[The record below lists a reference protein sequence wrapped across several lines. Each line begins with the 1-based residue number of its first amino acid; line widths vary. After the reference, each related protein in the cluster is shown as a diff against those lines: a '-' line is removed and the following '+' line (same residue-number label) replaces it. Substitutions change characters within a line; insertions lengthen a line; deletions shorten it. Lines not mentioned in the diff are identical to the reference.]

1 MTRLPR
7 VSGKVVL
14 STLTRAGF
22 KVVHVRGSHHYLRK
36 EGTSKLVV
44 VPVHG
49 GSVIPPGTLKGI
61 LKQAELSVREFTD
74 LLG

>member
-14 STLTRAGF
+14 STLMRSGF
-22 KVVHVRGSHHYLRK
+22 KVVHIRGSHHYLSK
-36 EGTSKLVV
+36 EGAVKLVV

-49 GSVIPPGTLKGI
+49 RSIVPPGTLKSI
-61 LKQAELSVREFTD
+61 LRQAGLTVEDFTD